1 MCCSVRM
8 MFYCCCSILVLI
20 LYCLKKNIYWKPG
33 QTGSFQ
39 TDPDSERLQFVIACL
54 FLSSINSLLF
64 LRPLLCLSGSVGGHP
79 ALHGQSGDEE
89 RQPWGG
95 EEAGDGRPWGAA
107 DHERPGHAHD
117 PWADAEGPSGAQRV
131 RRTAFVTWS
140 FCVYGFNHFSSAFI
154 VH

>member
-1 MCCSVRM
+1 MFYYYPSILILILCCS
-8 MFYCCCSILVLI
+8 
-20 LYCLKKNIYWKPG
+20 KKNIYCKPG
-33 QTGSFQ
+33 PTRSFQ
-39 TDPDSERLQFVIACL
+39 TNPDSEGLQFVIACL
-54 FLSSINSLLF
+54 FLSLINSLLF

-89 RQPWGG
+89 RQPRGG

-131 RRTAFVTWS
+131 RRTAFVSWS
-140 FCVYGFNHFSSAFI
+140 FCVYGFNHFWWAFI